1 MSHKKIRSKHKHRS
15 HDDDDTSGFVDINN
29 YYNKAIDVKVKN
41 IDVAIESLKVTITNY
56 MDDCLAMW
64 DEEIMP
70 FSKSKDCVI
79 LQNLTEKDCLKFLE
93 FMKSQKPY
101 KIMMVSLDRL
111 EATKDYILRHS
122 K

>member
-1 MSHKKIRSKHKHRS
+1 MSNKKIRSKHKRTS
-15 HDDDDTSGFVDINN
+15 DDEDTSGFVDINN

-41 IDVAIESLKVTITNY
+41 IDDAIDSLKMTITKY

-70 FSKSKDCVI
+70 FSKSRDCVI
-79 LQNLTEKDCLKFLE
+79 LKNLTEKDCLQFLE
-93 FMKSQKPY
+93 FMKGQKPY
-101 KIMMVSLDRL
+101 KIMIVSLDRL

>member
-1 MSHKKIRSKHKHRS
+1 MSYKKIRYKHRTF
-15 HDDDDTSGFVDINN
+15 DDEDTSGFVDINN
-29 YYNKAIDVKVKN
+29 YYNKATDVKIKN
-41 IDVAIESLKVTITNY
+41 IDVAIESLKDTITKY

-70 FSKSKDCVI
+70 FTKSKDCVI
-79 LQNLTEKDCLKFLE
+79 LQNLVEPDVLKFLE

-101 KIMMVSLDRL
+101 KIMIVSLNRL
-111 EATKDYILRHS
+111 EAIKDYMLRHS